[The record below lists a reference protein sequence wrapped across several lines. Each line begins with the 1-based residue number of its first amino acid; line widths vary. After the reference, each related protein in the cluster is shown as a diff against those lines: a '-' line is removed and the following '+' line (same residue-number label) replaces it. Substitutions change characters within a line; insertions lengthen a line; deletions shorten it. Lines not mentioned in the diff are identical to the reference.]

1 MNAQYRL
8 GIDIGGTFTDFC
20 LMNEADGTVKIGK
33 VPSTPADPTT
43 SVIAGIERLS
53 SEHGLAPEDISYF
66 VHGTT
71 IGVNTIIER
80 RGATTGLLVT
90 KGFPDLLNIGR
101 SRLPD
106 IYDLLVEKPEPLVQR
121 RHIREI
127 DERILANG
135 RVYRQLSD
143 DEVRQAVASL
153 VNDGVEA
160 ITVSFLHA
168 YRNADHER
176 RARRIIEK
184 AWPELYVSV
193 ASEIWPQIREY
204 ERTLVGVI
212 NAFIGRKMK
221 QYFVSLEEE
230 VRRTGIGA
238 ALLST
243 KSNGGIMTARR
254 ARELPVETLSS
265 GPASGVIGAHFL
277 AQTAGSERVIALDM
291 GGTSTEVAVIDETV
305 HYSTENKV
313 GDFEIVMPAIDV
325 SSIGAG
331 GGSIAWTDQAGVLKV
346 GPRSAGA
353 DPGPA
358 CYGRGGEDATITD
371 AYLVLGILDPARF
384 LGGDLTLRPDLAE
397 AAIDRLAVDL
407 GYNRVATAEAIIRV
421 ATSNM
426 YSELVPLMARK
437 GVDVS
442 EYALLTYGGA
452 GPVHGPIL
460 AKEVGMSRV
469 LVPLSPGTLCALGA
483 LVADAKSDFIATI
496 HSIFDPADPGQ
507 VLDLVRA
514 RTKELTDAALG
525 WIEEERINVV
535 DRYVTIAADMRYLG
549 QSFEVTVDLS
559 GVDLTSHEAP
569 LAIRDRFVERYASI
583 YGGADY
589 VTPLE
594 IINLRATAMG
604 VTRKP
609 EPSRVANAPVSGT
622 ATAPPARGH
631 RQIYFEERTHTATIY
646 GREELTWGH
655 TFDGPAIVEQYD
667 STLFVPT
674 DFACTVDPY
683 GTIIAELKS

>member
-1 MNAQYRL
+1 MNSQYRL

-20 LMNEADGTVKIGK
+20 LMDEGDGTVQIGK
-33 VPSTPADPTT
+33 VPSTPDNPTS
-43 SVIAGIERLS
+43 SVVAGLNRLS
-53 SEHGLAPEDISYF
+53 SEHGLAPAGIKYF

-80 RGATTGLLVT
+80 RGALTGLLVT
-90 KGFPDLLNIGR
+90 KGFPDILNIGR

-121 RHIREI
+121 RHVREI

-135 RVYRQLSD
+135 KVYQPLSD
-143 DEVRQAVASL
+143 DEVQAAARSL
-153 VNDGVEA
+153 VDDGVEA
-160 ITVSFLHA
+160 VTVSFLHA
-168 YRNADHER
+168 YRNTEHEQ
-176 RARRIIEK
+176 RAGALIEE
-184 AWPELYVSV
+184 ACPELYVSLS
-193 ASEIWPQIREY
+193 SEIWPQIREY
-204 ERTLVGVI
+204 ERTLIGVI
-212 NAFIGRKMK
+212 NAFIGKKMK

-230 VRRTGIGA
+230 VRGA
-238 ALLST
+238 GVSATLLST
-243 KSNGGIMTARR
+243 KSNGGIMTARS

-277 AQTAGSERVIALDM
+277 AQLAGFEKVIALDM
-291 GGTSTEVAVIDETV
+291 GGTSTEVAVIDTAV
-305 HYSTENKV
+305 RYSTENKV
-313 GDFEIVMPAIDV
+313 GDFEIVMPAVDV

-346 GPRSAGA
+346 GPKSAGA

-358 CYGRGGEDATITD
+358 CYGRGGDDATITD
-371 AYLVLGILDPARF
+371 AYLVLGVLDPARF
-384 LGGDLTLRPDLAE
+384 LGGELTLYPNLAE
-397 AAIDRLAVDL
+397 AAIDRLAADL
-407 GYNRVATAEAIIRV
+407 GYDRIATAEAIIRV

-452 GPVHGPIL
+452 GPVHGLIL

-496 HSIFDPADPGQ
+496 HEVFDPNNPGGVMDLLRNRAD
-507 VLDLVRA
+507 
-514 RTKELTDAALG
+514 ELTRAALG

-535 DRYVTIAADMRYLG
+535 ERHVAISADMRHLG

-559 GVDLTSHEAP
+559 GVDLSSDGASS
-569 LAIRDRFVERYASI
+569 AIRDRFVESYGLI
-583 YGGADY
+583 YGGVDS
-589 VTPLE
+589 TSPLE
-594 IINLRATAMG
+594 IINLRATAIG

-609 EPSRVANAPVSGT
+609 KPPRVAASPVSGASIT
-622 ATAPPARGH
+622 PAAQSQ
-631 RQIYFEERTHTATIY
+631 RQIYFEKRTHSANVY
-646 GREELTWGH
+646 SREKLSWGH
-655 TFDGPAIVEQYD
+655 KFGGPAIIEQYD
-667 STLFVPT
+667 TTVFVP
-674 DFACTVDPY
+674 DGFACIVDAY
-683 GTIIAELKS
+683 GTIIAELKK